1 MTAQHVLLAQTRVG
15 FLTGSRGYTCRALEE
30 TEKNAQREE
39 ARAAVALIRAQRF
52 CFVMCPLD
60 MKGLV
65 GAAMVVGSLQRG
77 SGICERRVEGDPL
90 RVALRA
96 DSLSS
101 FYLDEDFLLNFRT
114 SATKPAGKFPP
125 AALVEIYTKNQT
137 QCLLDYEG
145 YT

>member
-1 MTAQHVLLAQTRVG
+1 MTPQHVLLAQTKVG
-15 FLTGSRGYTCRALEE
+15 FLTGGRGYTCRAPEE

-39 ARAAVALIRAQRF
+39 ARATVALIRAQRF

-60 MKGLV
+60 MKGFV
-65 GAAMVVGSLQRG
+65 GAAMAVGSLQHG

-101 FYLDEDFLLNFRT
+101 SYLGEDFLLNFRT
-114 SATKPAGKFPP
+114 SATGQLASSPLQLWLRSIPRTRRS
-125 AALVEIYTKNQT
+125 V
-137 QCLLDYEG
+137 C
-145 YT
+145 